1 MQAIEFEATAQN
13 HFIRIPDNI
22 PDGISIRVLLL
33 INDKIVMQDSSDNLK
48 NLLTQVAEGLDES
61 DLERR
66 RDFGRE
72 QPEWD
77 I

>member
-1 MQAIEFEATAQN
+1 MQAIEFEATTHN

-33 INDKIVMQDSSDNLK
+33 VNDKIVIQDSSDNLK
-48 NLLTQVAEGLDES
+48 TLLTHVAEGLDES
-61 DLERR
+61 DVERI